1 MKKTVMNL
9 AIVSC
14 FAFGL
19 SVAHAATPDKNG
31 HAAANG
37 HAPVDAHASPST
49 DDGHAHATSD
59 SYFKKATISGQTQNV
74 QVDDKGVRL
83 PYNMAQDFPSV
94 GESDHGVRAMHGQP
108 NPLLVASNVAKPKVE
123 SNNFWCMVGTNNP
136 SGSCFNAYPTSSG
149 RNYYQA
155 R

>member
-14 FAFGL
+14 FAFGISL
-19 SVAHAATPDKNG
+19 AQASSHGNG
-31 HAAANG
+31 HEAA
-37 HAPVDAHASPST
+37 ST
-49 DDGHAHATSD
+49 DDGHAHDASGN
-59 SYFKKATISGQTQNV
+59 YFTKADISGQAQNIK
-74 QVDDKGVRL
+74 VDAKGVRL
-83 PYNMAQDFPSV
+83 PYNMAADMPSV
-94 GESDHGVRAMHGQP
+94 GEKEHGVRAMHGQP
-108 NPLLVASNVAKPKVE
+108 NPLLVAHNVAKPVVE
-123 SNNFWCMVGTNNP
+123 SNKNWCMIGTNNP

>member
-14 FAFGL
+14 FAFGF
-19 SVAHAATPDKNG
+19 SVAHAAPHDMNG
-31 HAAANG
+31 HGAA
-37 HAPVDAHASPST
+37 DAHGVST

-74 QVDDKGVRL
+74 QVDDKGIRI
-83 PYNMAQDFPSV
+83 PYNMAKDFPSV

-108 NPLLVASNVAKPKVE
+108 NPLLVARNVPKPKVE
-123 SNNFWCMVGTNNP
+123 SNQYHCMAGTNNP
-136 SGSCFNAYPTSSG
+136 SGSCFNTYPTSSG

>member
-19 SVAHAATPDKNG
+19 SVAHASTHDTNG
-31 HAAANG
+31 HGAAA
-37 HAPVDAHASPST
+37 S
-49 DDGHAHATSD
+49 DDGHSHATSD
-59 SYFKKATISGQTQNV
+59 AYFKKATVSGQTQNV
-74 QVDDKGVRL
+74 QVDAKGVRL
-83 PYNMAQDFPSV
+83 PYNMAQDLPSV

-108 NPLLVASNVAKPKVE
+108 NPLLVARNVAKPKIE
-123 SNNFWCMVGTNNP
+123 SNNFHCMAGANNP
-136 SGSCFNAYPTSSG
+136 SGSCYNVYPTSSG
-149 RNYYQA
+149 RNYYQG

>member
-19 SVAHAATPDKNG
+19 SVANASTHDTNG
-31 HAAANG
+31 HGAA
-37 HAPVDAHASPST
+37 DAHAAPSA
-49 DDGHAHATSD
+49 DDGHAHAASD
-59 SYFKKATISGQTQNV
+59 AYFKKATISGQTQNV
-74 QVDDKGVRL
+74 QVDAKGVRL

-108 NPLLVASNVAKPKVE
+108 NPLLVARNVAKPKIE
-123 SNNFWCMVGTNNP
+123 SAQFHCMAGTNNP
-136 SGSCFNAYPTSSG
+136 SGSCYNVYPTSSG
-149 RNYYQA
+149 RNYYQG